1 MISIKDIEQA
11 RNILKGIIIE
21 KDFIKSEFLSE
32 YFKTDIYLKLENL
45 QKTGSFKIRGA
56 YNCISHIAEKD
67 RKRGVVTASAGNHA
81 QSVAYACL
89 SFGIKATVV
98 MPQGTPL
105 TKVRSCKS
113 FEAETIFYGRTYDEA
128 YEKALEICREKKQIF
143 VHAFDDYNVIAGQ
156 GTIGLEILDQPE
168 DIDIIVV
175 PIGGGGLISGISIAI
190 KERKPS
196 IKIIG
201 VEAAEA
207 ASAFLSRKERKIVHL
222 PMVKTI
228 ADGIAVKSV
237 GVKTFQIIEKY
248 VDDIVIVN
256 EEEIAEAILMFM
268 EQGKL
273 TVEGAGAAPLAAL
286 LGEKINFKSKKVVLI
301 ISGGNIDVNMVA
313 RIIERGL
320 LRAGRFTR
328 IVIDIDDI
336 PGALA
341 EIAGIVG
348 QAEANILHIV
358 HERAVSNIPFG
369 KTRVKLDLETR
380 GYDHIKELIDRL
392 KSNNFNVI
400 IEA

>member
-11 RNILKGIIIE
+11 KERLKNVIIE

-56 YNCISHIAEKD
+56 YNCISQLTKGEKA
-67 RKRGVVTASAGNHA
+67 KGVVTASAGNHA

-98 MPQGTPL
+98 MPKGTPL
-105 TKVRSCKS
+105 TKASSCKS
-113 FEAETIFYGRTYDEA
+113 FGAEIIFNGNTYDDA
-128 YEKALEICREKKQIF
+128 YEKAMEICRETNQIF
-143 VHAFDDYNVIAGQ
+143 VHAFDDYHVIAGQ

-168 DIDIIVV
+168 PIDMIVV

-190 KERKPS
+190 KEKNPS

-207 ASAFLSRKERKIVHL
+207 ASAFLSRKEGKIVHL

-237 GVKTFQIIEKY
+237 GEKTFPIIEKY
-248 VDDIVIVN
+248 VDDIVTVN

-286 LGEKINFKSKKVVLI
+286 LGEKVKFKGKRVVLV

-320 LRAGRFTR
+320 LRAGRFIR
-328 IVIDIDDI
+328 IVIDINDI

-341 EIAGIVG
+341 EIAGIIG
-348 QAEANILHIV
+348 KAEANILHIV
-358 HERAVSNIPFG
+358 HERAASNIPFG
-369 KTRVKLDLETR
+369 KTRVKFDLETR
-380 GYDHIKELIDRL
+380 GYDHIEEIIDKL
-392 KSNNFNVI
+392 KSNNFKAA